1 MTAQPSDYENKD
13 GELAVSVNLL
23 NEEGHLSP
31 LLPAEVVKELPSGT
45 AAVYIHDTSKFKHY
59 IVISTTGSISWI
71 DETDMETTHSTGFT
85 ISGIKKV
92 VPLGNTLCILSE
104 GGMDYL
110 LWNAET
116 EAYKKL
122 DPQLPEIKL
131 SFGLQCEFMEDKN
144 RVDAPWERGHWEI
157 VGTHIMAV
165 VNRLVANCTH
175 KSKFCMPFF
184 IRYAYRLF
192 DGSLTCQS
200 APILMIPSTGEP
212 ITLVRCVAFNSS
224 SSTVTIDSIT
234 GQVVSIN
241 GYKNNV
247 CIASYV
253 PACDIDMAVV
263 DIDENIEDYTDIIKN
278 LEIFI
283 STPMWTYDQSGNMYK
298 NSGTDDSDI
307 SEFYDKDPFYD
318 QESSFGV
325 YKLKEILTQ
334 VGTYA
339 RRPTIDALL
348 MTKLSN
354 CFDATPSPGYNYKEF
369 PNYLHPQGRVK
380 LPPKKSNDDIQTC
393 SSFYRLKTISLNDLI
408 SWNTRKIIEIDE
420 GILDTLTTRE
430 VLTDDYDSH
439 NEKTAKD
446 IYSYNQR
453 LLLGGITKKLF
464 NGYFEMPCVDKRVS
478 WTIGHSS
485 TKHVLILAEDY
496 NSNMNDYYDDVYDL
510 TAYTPTVH
518 DDLFNAT
525 EVYVNIKKNG
535 KEYVVKEDLGTGIK
549 LMGGFENMTNPDTP
563 EGRSGDYSVPWFYY
577 PDPDA
582 YEARIRTYRQ
592 DLDRWFHYKVTL
604 KPHDMLNGAYYF
616 DNFAW
621 NPLNTGTVPTPTTN
635 NWVEY
640 PNKLYTSEV
649 LNPWYFPVEGIVTV
663 GNGELLALSAATQ
676 ALSQGQFG
684 QFPLY
689 AFCSDG
695 VWALTVGDTGYFTR
709 SVPVSRDVCTNP
721 DSVLQI
727 DDSVIYPTDRGLMLL
742 AGSKNICFTEPMNNR
757 EGKDYESQLPG
768 MNELRAMAGLT
779 APSTNATVATRQ
791 HRCLNPAP
799 LREFLQ
805 DCKMIYDYVGQKIV
819 VYNPK
824 IETYEDGQ
832 VSRMYRKYKY
842 ALVYSLK
849 TNLWGMTETDLQWTV
864 NSYPEAMGMT
874 DEKKLVVFSKTTQE
888 ESSQQSAV
896 TGLFVTRPLKLGA
909 PDVLKTVRTVMQR
922 GMFRRGDVKSVL
934 WGSRDLY
941 NWYLIHSSQDE
952 GLHNMSGTPY
962 KYFIIGGLVTLTEG
976 KSVSGASLE
985 VEAKMTDVL
994 R

>member
-31 LLPAEVVKELPSGT
+31 LLPAEVVKELPSST
-45 AAVYIHDTSKFKHY
+45 AAVYIHDTAKFKHY
-59 IVISTTGSISWI
+59 IVISTTGTISWI

-131 SFGLQCEFMEDKN
+131 SFGLQCEFESYNKGASYDVSDY
-144 RVDAPWERGHWEI
+144 R
-157 VGTHIMAV
+157 
-165 VNRLVANCTH
+165 ANKETIEENFILSTII
-175 KSKFCMPFF
+175 KAIGEKATTKGKFCMPFF
-184 IRYAYRLF
+184 VRYAYRLM
-192 DGSLTCQS
+192 DGSLTKAS
-200 APILMIPSTGEP
+200 APILMVPNSGKPLVFYTTDI
-212 ITLVRCVAFNSS
+212 ITSDNIVGSE
-224 SSTVTIDSIT
+224 IT
-234 GQVVSIN
+234 GYSLGAHCYIPT
-241 GYKNNV
+241 
-247 CIASYV
+247 CEL
-253 PACDIDMAVV
+253 DMAVV
-263 DIDENIEDYTDIIKN
+263 GSYSELADYSDIIKRI
-278 LEIFI
+278 EIFI
-283 STPMWTYDQSGNMYK
+283 SAPIYTFDT
-298 NSGTDDSDI
+298 NSI
-307 SEFYDKDPFYD
+307 EKDYVNGSYNGPAAIDVFD
-318 QESSFGV
+318 ANLHELGV
-325 YKLKEILTQ
+325 YKLKNPNAYS
-334 VGTYA
+334 GRSDAYA
-339 RRPTIDALL
+339 RYKTEEAWFLQTLGMSCTTYQGESFNGCYQYRVNFKDVDLKGNIESCSTFYHLKSIDIGDL
-348 MTKLSN
+348 
-354 CFDATPSPGYNYKEF
+354 DQYN
-369 PNYLHPQGRVK
+369 
-380 LPPKKSNDDIQTC
+380 S
-393 SSFYRLKTISLNDLI
+393 
-408 SWNTRKIIEIDE
+408 RKIIEITSS
-420 GILDTLTTRE
+420 LLTSLTNRE
-430 VLTDDYDSH
+430 HLPDDYDSH
-439 NEKTAKD
+439 NKLQSNYL
-446 IYSYNQR
+446 YSYNQR
-453 LLLGGITKKLF
+453 LIMGGIKSGLFEGYTNMCYSNGVVIPNISHELVPYNPSSPTTFYFHKLLSINLTEATPF
-464 NGYFEMPCVDKRVS
+464 TIQDVRVMVRKNGKVFTIKETNLIPFCSFDRFDVNHGTSGWNDGGRFVFWYYYPDADAYQVVISGYFE
-478 WTIGHSS
+478 T
-485 TKHVLILAEDY
+485 EQ
-496 NSNMNDYYDDVYDL
+496 NDYILRLPL
-510 TAYTPTVH
+510 TRH
-518 DDLFNAT
+518 DF
-525 EVYVNIKKNG
+525 
-535 KEYVVKEDLGTGIK
+535 
-549 LMGGFENMTNPDTP
+549 
-563 EGRSGDYSVPWFYY
+563 
-577 PDPDA
+577 
-582 YEARIRTYRQ
+582 
-592 DLDRWFHYKVTL
+592 
-604 KPHDMLNGAYYF
+604 LNGAYYF
-616 DNFAW
+616 SNFEWKPVTHYSTQPITEQEYLAFLNYTYPLTTDNEVT
-621 NPLNTGTVPTPTTN
+621 L
-635 NWVEY
+635 

-663 GNGELLALSAATQ
+663 GNGELTALSAATQ

-684 QFPLY
+684 EFPLY
-689 AFCSDG
+689 AFCTDG
-695 VWALTVGDTGYFTR
+695 VWALTVGATGYFTR

-721 DSVLQI
+721 ESVLQI
-727 DDSVIYPTDRGLMLL
+727 DDAVIYPTDRGLMLL

-768 MNELRAMAGLT
+768 MRELRAMAGLS
-779 APSTNATVATRQ
+779 APSTYASVAERQ

-824 IETYEDGQ
+824 KETYSNGQ
-832 VSRMYRKYKY
+832 ISFMYRKYKY

-874 DEKKLVVFSKTTQE
+874 DAKKLVSLTPNPSPEGEGSTV
-888 ESSQQSAV
+888 V

-922 GMFRRGDVKSVL
+922 GMFRRGDVKSVM